1 MPNWCV
7 TDIEVSGKKNE
18 LSKLYDLINTWG
30 QKSLDG
36 DSNEDYCFFRFKD
49 VVELTD
55 IVKYAEIFTDDK
67 LNSLSIRGNLED
79 MQFQKD
85 DSLMIR
91 ISTPYNK
98 SMLLMWVKIF
108 DKCLTDYTMYYMSED
123 SGEDI
128 YITNNPKYIGTYN
141 FDVED
146 YDSLE
151 EKLGDGNVPE
161 TESYVS
167 EKRIIETLQYL
178 LESESN
184 NIDELITKFNSS
196 NFVDDISINKFDF
209 VPIEDIL

>member
-7 TDIEVSGKKNE
+7 TDIEVSGKKDE

-36 DSNEDYCFFRFKD
+36 DSNGDYFFFRFKD

-79 MQFQKD
+79 MQIQND
-85 DSLMIR
+85 GSLLIR
-91 ISTPYNK
+91 VTNPWNP
-98 SMLLMWVKIF
+98 MLLMWVRIF
-108 DKCLTDYTMYYMSED
+108 DKYLTDYTMYYMSEE
-123 SGEDI
+123 SGEGV

-141 FDVED
+141 IDVKD
-146 YDSLE
+146 NDSLE
-151 EKLGDGNVPE
+151 EKLGKGNVPE

-167 EKRIIETLQYL
+167 EKRIIEILQYL
-178 LESESN
+178 LESELN
-184 NIDELITKFNSS
+184 DIDELITKFNSS
-196 NFVDDISINKFDF
+196 YFIDDISINKFDF
-209 VPIEDIL
+209 VPIEDVL

>member
-1 MPNWCV
+1 MLEYYT
-7 TDIEVSGKKNE
+7 TDFEVSGKKDE
-18 LSKLYDLINTWG
+18 LTKLYELIKKWVSKTIDDYLNPEYLSNMIKESKVFTG
-30 QKSLDG
+30 AELKTIPYFGTCHFGYLD
-36 DSNEDYCFFRFKD
+36 
-49 VVELTD
+49 D
-55 IVKYAEIFTDDK
+55 IQ
-67 LNSLSIRGNLED
+67 L
-79 MQFQKD
+79 QKD
-85 DSLMIR
+85 GSLMIR

-128 YITNNPKYIGTYN
+128 YITNNPKYIDTYN

-151 EKLGDGNVPE
+151 EKLGKGNVPE

-167 EKRIIETLQYL
+167 EKRIIEILQYL

-184 NIDELITKFNSS
+184 DIDELITEFNLSY
-196 NFVDDISINKFDF
+196 FIDDISINKFDF

>member
-7 TDIEVSGKKNE
+7 TDIEVSGKKDE

-79 MQFQKD
+79 MQIQND
-85 DSLMIR
+85 GSLLIR
-91 ISTPYNK
+91 VTTPWNP
-98 SMLLMWVKIF
+98 MLLMWVRIF
-108 DKCLTDYTMYYMSED
+108 DKYLTDYTMYYMSEE
-123 SGEDI
+123 SGEGI

-141 FDVED
+141 FDVFD
-146 YDSLE
+146 YDGLE
-151 EKLGDGNVPE
+151 EKLGEGNVPE

-167 EKRIIETLQYL
+167 EKRIIEILQNL

-184 NIDELITKFNSS
+184 DIDELIAEFNSS

-209 VPIEDIL
+209 VPVEDIL

>member
-7 TDIEVSGKKNE
+7 TDIEVSGKKDE

-49 VVELTD
+49 AVELTD
-55 IVKYAEIFTDDK
+55 IVKHAEIFTDDK

-79 MQFQKD
+79 MQIQND
-85 DSLMIR
+85 GSLLIR
-91 ISTPYNK
+91 VTNPWNP
-98 SMLLMWVKIF
+98 MLLMWVRIF
-108 DKCLTDYTMYYMSED
+108 DKYLTDYTMYYMSEE
-123 SGEDI
+123 SGEGI

-141 FDVED
+141 FDVKD

-151 EKLGDGNVPE
+151 EKLGKGNVPE
-161 TESYVS
+161 TKSYVS
-167 EKRIIETLQYL
+167 EKRIIEILQYL
-178 LESESN
+178 LKSESN
-184 NIDELITKFNSS
+184 DIDELIIKFNSS
-196 NFVDDISINKFDF
+196 YFIDDISINKFDF

>member
-7 TDIEVSGKKNE
+7 TDIEVSGKKDE

-36 DSNEDYCFFRFKD
+36 DSNGDYFFFRFKD

-55 IVKYAEIFTDDK
+55 IVKYAEIFTEDK

-79 MQFQKD
+79 MQIQKD
-85 DSLMIR
+85 GSLLIR
-91 ISTPYNK
+91 VSSPWNP
-98 SMLLMWVKIF
+98 MLLMWVRIF
-108 DKCLTDYTMYYMSED
+108 NKYLTDYTMYYMSEE

-141 FDVED
+141 FDVKD

-151 EKLGDGNVPE
+151 EKLGKGNVPE

-167 EKRIIETLQYL
+167 EKRIIEILQNL
-178 LESESN
+178 LESELN
-184 NIDELITKFNSS
+184 DIDELITKFNSS
-196 NFVDDISINKFDF
+196 YFIDDISINKFYF
-209 VPIEDIL
+209 FPIKDIL

>member
-7 TDIEVSGKKNE
+7 TDIEVSGKKDE

-30 QKSLDG
+30 SKSLDG

-49 VVELTD
+49 VVELT
-55 IVKYAEIFTDDK
+55 EDK

-79 MQFQKD
+79 MQIQND
-85 DSLMIR
+85 GSLLIR
-91 ISTPYNK
+91 VSSPWNP
-98 SMLLMWVKIF
+98 MLLMWVRIF
-108 DKCLTDYTMYYMSED
+108 DKYLTDYTMYYMSEE

-141 FDVED
+141 FDVKD

-151 EKLGDGNVPE
+151 EKLGKGNVPE
-161 TESYVS
+161 TESYVP
-167 EKRIIETLQYL
+167 EKRIIEILQNL

-184 NIDELITKFNSS
+184 DIDELITKFNLSY
-196 NFVDDISINKFDF
+196 FIDDISINKFDF
-209 VPIEDIL
+209 VPIEDVL

>member
-7 TDIEVSGKKNE
+7 TDVEVSGKKDE
-18 LSKLYDLINTWG
+18 LTKLYKLIKKWVSKTI
-30 QKSLDG
+30 G
-36 DSNEDYCFFRFKD
+36 DYLNPEYLSNMIKESKVLTRAELKTIPHFGTCRFGY
-49 VVELTD
+49 
-55 IVKYAEIFTDDK
+55 IAGI
-67 LNSLSIRGNLED
+67 
-79 MQFQKD
+79 QFQKD
-85 DSLMIR
+85 GLLIR
-91 ISTPYNK
+91 FSTPYNK

-108 DKCLTDYTMYYMSED
+108 DKYLTDYTMYYMSEN

-161 TESYVS
+161 TESYIS
-167 EKRIIETLQYL
+167 EKRINEILQYL

-184 NIDELITKFNSS
+184 DIDELITEFNSS
-196 NFVDDISINKFDF
+196 YFVDDISINKFDF
-209 VPIEDIL
+209 VPIEDILEKSY

>member
-7 TDIEVSGKKNE
+7 TDIEVSGKKDE

-36 DSNEDYCFFRFKD
+36 DSNGDYFFFRFKD

-55 IVKYAEIFTDDK
+55 IVKYAEIFTEDK

-79 MQFQKD
+79 MQIQND
-85 DSLMIR
+85 GSLLIR
-91 ISTPYNK
+91 VTNPWNP
-98 SMLLMWVKIF
+98 MLLMWVRIF
-108 DKCLTDYTMYYMSED
+108 DKYLTDYTMYYMSEE
-123 SGEDI
+123 SGKGI

-141 FDVED
+141 FDVKD
-146 YDSLE
+146 HDSLE
-151 EKLGDGNVPE
+151 EKLGKGNVPE

-167 EKRIIETLQYL
+167 EKRIIEILQNL
-178 LESESN
+178 LESELN
-184 NIDELITKFNSS
+184 DIDELITKFNSS
-196 NFVDDISINKFDF
+196 YFIDDISINKFDF

>member
-108 DKCLTDYTMYYMSED
+108 DKCTVFS
-123 SGEDI
+123 
-128 YITNNPKYIGTYN
+128 N
-141 FDVED
+141 
-146 YDSLE
+146 
-151 EKLGDGNVPE
+151 
-161 TESYVS
+161 
-167 EKRIIETLQYL
+167 L
-178 LESESN
+178 LA
-184 NIDELITKFNSS
+184 LKFG
-196 NFVDDISINKFDF
+196 FVYFLFFFICSFHLSF
-209 VPIEDIL
+209 

>member
-7 TDIEVSGKKNE
+7 TDIEVSGKKDE

-49 VVELTD
+49 AVELTD
-55 IVKYAEIFTDDK
+55 IVKHAEIFTDDK

-79 MQFQKD
+79 MQIQND
-85 DSLMIR
+85 GSLLIR
-91 ISTPYNK
+91 VTNPWNP
-98 SMLLMWVKIF
+98 MLLMWVRIF
-108 DKCLTDYTMYYMSED
+108 DKYLTDYTMYYMSEE
-123 SGEDI
+123 SGEGI

-141 FDVED
+141 FDVKD
-146 YDSLE
+146 YDNLK
-151 EKLGDGNVPE
+151 EKLGKGNVPE

-167 EKRIIETLQYL
+167 EKRIIEILQNL
-178 LESESN
+178 LESELN
-184 NIDELITKFNSS
+184 DIDELITKFNSS
-196 NFVDDISINKFDF
+196 YFIDDISINKFDF